1 MNILIFIVVIVALIV
16 VHEFGHFIAA
26 KLSGMRVDEFGLGY
40 PPRALTI
47 GKWGE
52 TEYTLNWLPFGGF
65 VKIYGEDGI
74 QEQQAGAAGS
84 KAFSARPRILQAF
97 VLVAGIAMN
106 LLFAYALITSALVMG
121 TPRAL
126 SESELAVARDTELM
140 VASILPGTPASVA
153 GLLPG
158 DAIVSAKDAKGE
170 WRPSTPLGT
179 GTTDPKSFSAFIT
192 ASGGSTVTLDVKR
205 NGEEKSVTVTPKEG
219 VATNDPFRYALGV
232 EVAAVGVVPLSL
244 GAAIQEGAAL
254 TWGATK
260 LTAVGLW
267 HFFYGVFTL
276 SADLSQVA
284 GPIGIAGAVGSASSQ
299 GVGNLLSLIAIISIN
314 LALINLIPVP
324 ALDGGRLL
332 FVIIESI
339 IRRPIK
345 ASIAHAINS
354 IGFVFLIL
362 LMLVVTA
369 HDIFKI
375 IG

>member
-1 MNILIFIVVIVALIV
+1 MEILIFIAVIVALIV
-16 VHEFGHFIAA
+16 VHEFGHFVVA
-26 KLSGMRVDEFGLGY
+26 KWSGMRVDEFGLGY
-40 PPRALTI
+40 PPRAMVI
-47 GKWGE
+47 GKIGE

-65 VKIYGEDGI
+65 VKIFGEDPSTSLR
-74 QEQQAGAAGS
+74 AGGNDPR
-84 KAFSARPRILQAF
+84 AFYARPRILQAL
-97 VLVAGIAMN
+97 VLVAGISMN
-106 LLFAYALITSALVMG
+106 LLFAYVLITGALVMG

-126 SESELAVARDTELM
+126 SESEVANARDTELA
-140 VASILPGTPASVA
+140 VANVLPASPAALA
-153 GLLPG
+153 GLVLG
-158 DAIVSAKDAKGE
+158 DSIISASDAARQWKAV
-170 WRPSTPLGT
+170 
-179 GTTDPKSFSAFIT
+179 DPKSFSAFIA
-192 ASGGSTVTLDVKR
+192 ASGGNAITLEVKR
-205 NGEEKSVTVTPKEG
+205 DGHSVSINATPATG
-219 VATNDPFRYALGV
+219 VATTDLSRYALGV
-232 EVAAVGVVPLSL
+232 EVATIGVVPLSL
-244 GAAIQEGAAL
+244 GSAIIEGARL
-254 TWGATK
+254 TWSATQ

-284 GPIGIAGAVGSASSQ
+284 GPVGIAGVVGGASAQ
-299 GVGNLLSLIAIISIN
+299 GLGYLFSIMAIISIN

-345 ASIAHAINS
+345 PVVAHTVNA

-375 IG
+375 VG